1 MFDTADPVALTAF
14 IQHYQACAIGPV
26 AQYATG
32 LGKDYEAVKNSLIYP
47 AISNGPLEG
56 MNSRI
61 KMKHRRGAGRA
72 GLELLNAY
80 NVLRPKDLTG

>member
-1 MFDTADPVALTAF
+1 MFDTADPVSLTAF
-14 IQHYQACAIGPV
+14 IQHYQTCEIGPV

-32 LGKDYEAVKNSLIYP
+32 LGNDYEAVKNSLIYP

-80 NVLRPKDLTG
+80 NVIRPIDLTG